1 MPTHNRALL
10 LASAS
15 AVIAAGVGCAGSAA
29 AQSRPVDQSVIEE
42 VIVTAQKRSENLQDV
57 PASVTAFSAA
67 SIDKFRLTD
76 IRSVADRTPNFTVG
90 QQGPAS
96 PTLTIRGIGS
106 SDREA
111 GSDRS
116 VVLFIDEVYIGRAGA
131 STFDLFDAAQIEVLR
146 GPQGSLFGKNVV
158 GGAVSITTADV
169 APAFDASLQ
178 LGAGDRAL
186 LEAKGMVNAPFS
198 EVLAGRLAFSARQ
211 QNGYY
216 FNRNFNK
223 RSGDSQAASVRGKLK
238 FTPSDAFDA
247 TLTLEASQDN
257 IDGLGHQSTF
267 GKADPAIYIPGF
279 VGLYSAASL
288 PASDPYVVSSNA
300 FGYLDRE
307 LYSAV
312 GRLNWAKSYGD
323 WTLIPA
329 YRRGRY
335 KVSDDVSAVRLVGTG
350 ANTKGF
356 KSQEI
361 TDETYTAKSVE
372 LRLASNGGEDA
383 RFDWLFGA
391 YYLSEHTD
399 RSQIRDRLVNNTYS
413 RPIFLQD
420 NKTDSVAGFGSITWR
435 PIEAVDVTV
444 GARYTRD
451 KKDFSIVGA
460 DTITPAERVALTA
473 LYGRA
478 PGVAPLTA
486 LYSAAASKA
495 WEEFTPDASVTY
507 RFNEDISA
515 YARVATGFKSGGF
528 NGLAASA
535 AQATLPF
542 NPETATNYE
551 IGLKTRLFGN
561 RAQINATAFQL
572 DFKDLQLRD
581 RVELIPGNPTSAI
594 VTIINA
600 AKARNKG
607 VEIEAI
613 AKPLRGLTVSGSVS
627 RLSAKVVETQPGSTI
642 LLGSRLPR
650 SPEWTANLSAEYAW
664 TLANEATI
672 TGQVE
677 YRYVGNLYYDI
688 NETPVTYQKAY
699 DLVNA
704 RIEYAPAGAKW
715 SVAAW
720 ARNIADEVYVTDAQA
735 GTGGF
740 YGVSQISEP
749 SSYGLTLKF
758 DY

>member
-1 MPTHNRALL
+1 MPGFSRAALL
-10 LASAS
+10 GSAS
-15 AVIAAGVGCAGSAA
+15 ALMVGLGCAANAA
-29 AQSRPVDQSVIEE
+29 AETPNASVLEE

-57 PASVTAFSAA
+57 PASVTAFSAT
-67 SIDKFRLTD
+67 SIEKYRLTD
-76 IRSVADRTPNFTVG
+76 IRAVADRTPNFTVG

-169 APAFDASLQ
+169 KPDFDASLEF
-178 LGAGDRAL
+178 GAGNRAL
-186 LEAKGMVNAPFS
+186 LETKGMVNLPFS
-198 EVLAGRLAFSARQ
+198 DVLAGRFAFSAKKQ
-211 QNGYY
+211 DGYY
-216 FNRNFNK
+216 FNRNFNQ
-223 RSGDSQAASVRGKLK
+223 RAGDSRAVSGRAKLK
-238 FTPSDAFDA
+238 FTPSENLDA
-247 TLTLEASQDN
+247 TLTLEGSQDN
-257 IDGLGHQSTF
+257 IDGLSHQSTF
-267 GKADPAIYIPGF
+267 GKADPAVYRPGF
-279 VGLYSAASL
+279 IGLYAVGSL
-288 PASDPYVVSSNA
+288 PDPNPYVVSSNA

-312 GRLNWAKSYGD
+312 GRVNWRQSYGT
-323 WTLIPA
+323 WTFIPA
-329 YRRGRY
+329 YRRGAY
-335 KVSDDVSAVRLVGTG
+335 KVSDDVSAIRLVGVG
-350 ANTKGF
+350 PSIKGF
-356 KSQEI
+356 RSQEI
-361 TDETYTAKSVE
+361 TDETYTAKSAE
-372 LRLASNGGEDA
+372 LRLASNGGGKL
-383 RFDWLFGA
+383 DWLFGV

-399 RSQIRDRLVNNTYS
+399 RTQIRDRLVNNTYS

-420 NKTDSVAGFGSITWR
+420 NKTDSAAAFGALTWH
-435 PIEAVDVTV
+435 PIDVIDLRI

-451 KKDFSIVGA
+451 KKDFSITGA
-460 DTITPAERVALTA
+460 DTITPAQRVELTA

-486 LYSAAASKA
+486 LYTAAADETWS
-495 WEEFTPDASVTY
+495 EFTPDASLTY
-507 RFNEDISA
+507 RFTDDISA
-515 YARVATGFKSGGF
+515 YGRIATGFKSGGF
-528 NGLAASA
+528 NGLAANA
-535 AQATLPF
+535 AQAVLPF
-542 NPETATNYE
+542 NPETAVSYE
-551 IGLKTRLFGN
+551 VGLKTRFLEN
-561 RAQINATAFQL
+561 RAQINATAFLL

-600 AKARNKG
+600 AKARTKG
-607 VEIEAI
+607 VEIEGI
-613 AKPLRGLTVSGSVS
+613 VKPVSGLTLSGSVS
-627 RLSAKVVETQPGSTI
+627 RLSAKVTDTPPGSTI
-642 LLGSRLPR
+642 LLGGRLPR
-650 SPEWTANLSAEYAW
+650 SPKWTANLSAEYAW
-664 TLANEATI
+664 TLPDSGQI

-688 NETPVTYQKAY
+688 NEAPVTYQRAY
-699 DLVNA
+699 NLVNA
-704 RIEYAPAGAKW
+704 RLEYAPHAANW
-715 SVAAW
+715 TVAAW
-720 ARNIADEVYVTDAQA
+720 ARNIGKEVYVTDTQA

-749 SSYGLTLKF
+749 RTYGVTLKL